1 VRIGDYVVLANN
13 VLIGGYAEIHD
24 RVFVG
29 GGSVVHQF
37 TRMGAVSLM
46 QGISGVGKDVPPF
59 TIAAGKNS
67 IAGINIIGLRR
78 AGYGPELRKEVQEAF
93 ALYYSSGLNTSQVQA
108 QSGQRS
114 WSKEV
119 SLFWDFIG
127 TTKRGICPRARWREV
142 KASTLSSD
150 ER

>member
-1 VRIGDYVVLANN
+1 MVSIKGIIV
-13 VLIGGYAEIHD
+13 G
-24 RVFVG
+24 FVHRAI
-29 GGSVVHQF
+29 SPMF
-37 TRMGAVSLM
+37 IPPKPLLWILPDDWLELMGAVSLM
-46 QGISGVGKDVPPF
+46 QGLSGISKDVPPF

-67 IAGINIIGLRR
+67 IAGINILGLRR
-78 AGYGPELRKEVQEAF
+78 AGYGRELRKEVQEAF

-114 WSKEV
+114 WSREV

-150 ER
+150 EG